1 MLEVSQTQPCNSQVD
16 TVNEKDYNIRSEVFE
31 MIKKI
36 IRVVMV
42 LSLIFIL
49 GCAEISDLTKDLTGS
64 APESPSILKTA
75 QLASKWEMKQMR
87 IEVGAGEEALIL
99 LKLADGD
106 KVDGYFYLEK
116 GNNIDFRITG
126 NSLFYKAQAQDT
138 TEAGGI
144 SSDRFSFVASQA
156 QGNTYTLIFCNTADD
171 NDTQPVVTV
180 FLEIIYPISGSVFI
194 PVDTD

>member
-1 MLEVSQTQPCNSQVD
+1 MLEVSQVRSYSPWVD
-16 TVNEKDYNIRSEVFE
+16 TVKVKDYNIRNEVFE

-36 IRVVMV
+36 VRVVMV

-49 GCAEISDLTKDLTGS
+49 GCAEISDLTQGLTGS
-64 APESPSILKTA
+64 TSPESPEILKTA

-99 LKLADGD
+99 LKLDDMD

-116 GNNIDFRITG
+116 GDNIDFCITG
-126 NSLFYKAQAQDT
+126 NSLIYEAQAQE
-138 TEAGGI
+138 EAGGI
-144 SSDRFSFVASQA
+144 SSDRFSFVANQA
-156 QGNTYTLIFCNTADD
+156 QGNTYTLTFHNTAE
-171 NDTQPVVTV
+171 NDTQTKATV
-180 FLEIIYPISGSVFI
+180 FLEIIYPITGSVFI

>member
-1 MLEVSQTQPCNSQVD
+1 
-16 TVNEKDYNIRSEVFE
+16 

-64 APESPSILKTA
+64 APESPEILKTA

-87 IEVGAGEEALIL
+87 IEVGVGEEALIL

-116 GNNIDFRITG
+116 GDNIDFRITG
-126 NSLFYKAQAQDT
+126 NSLIYEAQAQE
-138 TEAGGI
+138 EAEGI
-144 SSDRFSFVASQA
+144 SSDRFSFVANQA
-156 QGNTYTLIFCNTADD
+156 QGTTYTLTFRNTADD
-171 NDTQPVVTV
+171 TPAEATV
-180 FLEIIYPISGSVFI
+180 FLEIIYPVTGSVFI

>member
-16 TVNEKDYNIRSEVFE
+16 TVNEKDYNIRSE

-49 GCAEISDLTKDLTGS
+49 GCAEISDLTQGLTGS
-64 APESPSILKTA
+64 TSPESPEILKTA

-99 LKLADGD
+99 LKLDDMD

-116 GNNIDFRITG
+116 GDNIDFCITG
-126 NSLFYKAQAQDT
+126 NSLIYEAQAQE
-138 TEAGGI
+138 EAEGI
-144 SSDRFSFVASQA
+144 SSDRFSFVANQA
-156 QGNTYTLIFCNTADD
+156 QGNTYTLTFRNTAE
-171 NDTQPVVTV
+171 NDTQTKATV

>member
-64 APESPSILKTA
+64 APESPEILKTA

-116 GNNIDFRITG
+116 GQDIDFQLTGDSLIYESGGRDTEDSPRIT
-126 NSLFYKAQAQDT
+126 
-138 TEAGGI
+138 
-144 SSDRFSFVASQA
+144 SDRFFFVAEQA
-156 QGNTYTLIFCNTADD
+156 QGTTYTLTFRNPTDD
-171 NDTQPVVTV
+171 DEVV
-180 FLEIIYPISGSVFI
+180 FLEVIYPIKGTLFFPI
-194 PVDTD
+194 GTK

>member
-1 MLEVSQTQPCNSQVD
+1 MLEVSQVRSYSPWVD
-16 TVNEKDYNIRSEVFE
+16 TVKVKDYNIRNEVFE

-49 GCAEISDLTKDLTGS
+49 GCAEISDLTQGLTGS
-64 APESPSILKTA
+64 TSPESPEILKTA

-99 LKLADGD
+99 LKLDDMD

-116 GNNIDFRITG
+116 GDNIDFCITG
-126 NSLFYKAQAQDT
+126 NSLIYEAQAQE
-138 TEAGGI
+138 EAEGI
-144 SSDRFSFVASQA
+144 SSDRFSFVANQA
-156 QGNTYTLIFCNTADD
+156 QGNTYTLTFRNTAE
-171 NDTQPVVTV
+171 NDTQTKATV
-180 FLEIIYPISGSVFI
+180 FLEIIYPITGSVFI

>member
-1 MLEVSQTQPCNSQVD
+1 
-16 TVNEKDYNIRSEVFE
+16 
-31 MIKKI
+31 
-36 IRVVMV
+36 MV

-64 APESPSILKTA
+64 APESPEILKAA

-116 GNNIDFRITG
+116 GQDIDFQLTGDSLIYESGGRDTEDSPRIT
-126 NSLFYKAQAQDT
+126 
-138 TEAGGI
+138 
-144 SSDRFSFVASQA
+144 SDRFSFVAKQA
-156 QGNTYTLIFCNTADD
+156 QGTTYTLTFRNPTDD
-171 NDTQPVVTV
+171 DEVV
-180 FLEIIYPISGSVFI
+180 FLEVIYPIKGTLFFPI
-194 PVDTD
+194 GTK